1 MRAHAS
7 RYSMRSVAVVLVLLG
22 SIGAVLLVTSPTASA
37 LTYVRGVITVDTTW
51 GVADTTYIVT
61 GPVTVRAPRTLTI
74 MPGTTVKFDS
84 GVHLFIEGRLMAD
97 GTAAK
102 PITFAFNGTSSPF
115 TWGGIQF
122 NASSSGSVSR
132 STFDR
137 VDRAVTAT
145 DSSPNVTTNTVI
157 QAGLGFGF
165 VRSQSIVSNNTI
177 RRATN
182 LGIYANASS
191 AQIVG
196 NSINGT
202 GLGIQVEF
210 GGSPAISRNT
220 ITNVSGTFAIGI
232 LVTSGA
238 AASID
243 GNSIR
248 GVRGSSG
255 GPGSIPGAS
264 GRNGSFAAGIYA
276 YGVPS
281 VSISSNAIDT
291 VIGGRGGDG
300 QANPGG
306 TARRGG
312 NGGPGGS
319 GGTTNGNGGVGGDA
333 DGLFL
338 IAVVNVDASGNFI
351 QAVQGGIG
359 GNGVLSGGAT
369 TGNGATGGAANGAAA
384 FYVSGS
390 ATIHANT
397 FQTLAGGDGGRGV
410 RGGYGGNATG
420 VVTFGNNDG
429 RFNATQVT
437 FNQIVTVTGGAG
449 GLGARFGG
457 NGGAAAGIASV
468 FVSPTLAS
476 NWVST
481 LQGGRGGDALD
492 MTDGGRGGDALG
504 VASGLVANGLSS
516 GDTISGV
523 TKGGAG
529 SGVPVQ
535 TSYADGYFVI
545 GNQTFRTR
553 FTADNA
559 TLTSV
564 GTYEFYVENYTE
576 VVAVNS
582 PFTKLAVMAAGNLTV
597 RNYLEV
603 DALWPNGL
611 TPVAGARIAVM
622 DGGTRVWDRPAPSG
636 VQPWILV
643 TDRIYINSRIPTD
656 NLTQAS
662 VTYLPYSFTNDP
674 RFVDMATSHTESF
687 VMVDTDPPISAASPL
702 PKYESAL
709 TFTVA
714 YTASDGNG
722 TR

>member
-74 MPGTTVKFDS
+74 TPGTTVKFDS

-102 PITFAFNGTSSPF
+102 PITFTFNGTSSPF

-122 NASSSGSVSR
+122 NASSSGSVSW

-145 DSSPNVTTNTVI
+145 DSSPNVTSNTVI

-281 VSISSNAIDT
+281 VSISSNTIDT

-306 TARRGG
+306 TA
-312 NGGPGGS
+312 
-319 GGTTNGNGGVGGDA
+319 
-333 DGLFL
+333 
-338 IAVVNVDASGNFI
+338 
-351 QAVQGGIG
+351 
-359 GNGVLSGGAT
+359 
-369 TGNGATGGAANGAAA
+369 
-384 FYVSGS
+384 
-390 ATIHANT
+390 
-397 FQTLAGGDGGRGV
+397 
-410 RGGYGGNATG
+410 
-420 VVTFGNNDG
+420 
-429 RFNATQVT
+429 
-437 FNQIVTVTGGAG
+437 
-449 GLGARFGG
+449 
-457 NGGAAAGIASV
+457 
-468 FVSPTLAS
+468 
-476 NWVST
+476 
-481 LQGGRGGDALD
+481 GRGGDR
-492 MTDGGRGGDALG
+492 RGAAGIRGLAYP
-504 VASGLVANGLSS
+504 ASRRAGYTVGHAPAAASAAWGA
-516 GDTISGV
+516 GV
-523 TKGGAG
+523 THSTLRPGA
-529 SGVPVQ
+529 
-535 TSYADGYFVI
+535 AI
-545 GNQTFRTR
+545 R
-553 FTADNA
+553 
-559 TLTSV
+559 
-564 GTYEFYVENYTE
+564 
-576 VVAVNS
+576 
-582 PFTKLAVMAAGNLTV
+582 
-597 RNYLEV
+597 
-603 DALWPNGL
+603 
-611 TPVAGARIAVM
+611 
-622 DGGTRVWDRPAPSG
+622 
-636 VQPWILV
+636 
-643 TDRIYINSRIPTD
+643 SR
-656 NLTQAS
+656 
-662 VTYLPYSFTNDP
+662 
-674 RFVDMATSHTESF
+674 
-687 VMVDTDPPISAASPL
+687 SA
-702 PKYESAL
+702 
-709 TFTVA
+709 
-714 YTASDGNG
+714 
-722 TR
+722 

>member
-74 MPGTTVKFDS
+74 TPGTTVKFDS
-84 GVHLFIEGRLMAD
+84 GVHLFIEGRLMAA

-102 PITFAFNGTSSPF
+102 PITFTFNGTSSPF

-122 NASSSGSVSR
+122 NASSSGSVSW

-145 DSSPNVTTNTVI
+145 DSSPNVTSNTVI

-191 AQIVG
+191 AQIAG

-281 VSISSNAIDT
+281 VSISSNTIDT
-291 VIGGRGGDG
+291 VI
-300 QANPGG
+300 
-306 TARRGG
+306 
-312 NGGPGGS
+312 GGPGGS

-338 IAVVNVDASGNFI
+338 ITVVNVDASGNFI

-410 RGGYGGNATG
+410 RGGYGGEAAG
-420 VVTFGNNDG
+420 
-429 RFNATQVT
+429 
-437 FNQIVTVTGGAG
+437 GGALWGKHVG
-449 GLGARFGG
+449 GKHPP
-457 NGGAAAGIASV
+457 N
-468 FVSPTLAS
+468 TL
-476 NWVST
+476 
-481 LQGGRGGDALD
+481 
-492 MTDGGRGGDALG
+492 
-504 VASGLVANGLSS
+504 
-516 GDTISGV
+516 
-523 TKGGAG
+523 
-529 SGVPVQ
+529 
-535 TSYADGYFVI
+535 
-545 GNQTFRTR
+545 
-553 FTADNA
+553 
-559 TLTSV
+559 
-564 GTYEFYVENYTE
+564 
-576 VVAVNS
+576 
-582 PFTKLAVMAAGNLTV
+582 
-597 RNYLEV
+597 
-603 DALWPNGL
+603 
-611 TPVAGARIAVM
+611 
-622 DGGTRVWDRPAPSG
+622 
-636 VQPWILV
+636 
-643 TDRIYINSRIPTD
+643 
-656 NLTQAS
+656 
-662 VTYLPYSFTNDP
+662 
-674 RFVDMATSHTESF
+674 
-687 VMVDTDPPISAASPL
+687 
-702 PKYESAL
+702 
-709 TFTVA
+709 
-714 YTASDGNG
+714 
-722 TR
+722 